1 MFSSKRN
8 PNVPAIAFKL
18 EASKNRDLASATKI
32 WKEIIVSKGAID
44 IYTGKDFTKENY
56 EIYGGLSIDHFIPW
70 SFVLHDEMWNLVP
83 TFKNIN
89 SSKSD
94 KILNYNRYIDDFCD
108 MQYMAVTY
116 ILEKRKQ
123 KDLESYIDALKIEN
137 FQEYLKYKPKEDFT
151 KKLKQCISPLYQIA
165 ENQGFEVIDRFY

>member
-1 MFSSKRN
+1 MFQLQPLSLKHLKQRFSFSHKDLERN
-8 PNVPAIAFKL
+8 YF
-18 EASKNRDLASATKI
+18 
-32 WKEIIVSKGAID
+32 SKGVTD

-94 KILNYNRYIDDFCD
+94 KLLNYNRYIDDFCD

-116 ILEKRKQ
+116 ILEKESKKIQ
-123 KDLESYIDALKIEN
+123 KAIQML
-137 FQEYLKYKPKEDFT
+137 
-151 KKLKQCISPLYQIA
+151 
-165 ENQGFEVIDRFY
+165 

>member
-1 MFSSKRN
+1 
-8 PNVPAIAFKL
+8 
-18 EASKNRDLASATKI
+18 
-32 WKEIIVSKGAID
+32 
-44 IYTGKDFTKENY
+44 
-56 EIYGGLSIDHFIPW
+56 
-70 SFVLHDEMWNLVP
+70 MWNLVP

-94 KILNYNRYIDDFCD
+94 KLLNYNRYIDDFCD
-108 MQYMAVTY
+108 MQYMTVTY

-165 ENQGFEVIDRFY
+165 ENQGFEVMDRLF